1 MNKIILNIGLLVFC
15 FSIIFFSQRE
25 MPIAEV
31 LIKSFI
37 VFISSTVILSVTA
50 IVLVKL
56 IQKTASH
63 TNEDPENT
71 ILGSKAHE

>member
-1 MNKIILNIGLLVFC
+1 MNKIILNIGLLIFC
-15 FSIIFFSQRE
+15 FSVIFFSQRE
-25 MPIAEV
+25 MTIIEV
-31 LIKSFI
+31 ITKSLI

-56 IQKTASH
+56 IQKTESSAH
-63 TNEDPENT
+63 ENSDHT

>member
-1 MNKIILNIGLLVFC
+1 MNKIILNIGLLIFC

-25 MPIAEV
+25 MTLAEV
-31 LIKSFI
+31 LMKSFI

-50 IVLVKL
+50 IVLFKL
-56 IQKTASH
+56 IQKTASQ
-63 TNEDPENT
+63 TNENSDHT

>member
-1 MNKIILNIGLLVFC
+1 MNKIILNIGLLIFC

-25 MPIAEV
+25 MPLAEV
-31 LIKSFI
+31 IIKSFI

-56 IQKTASH
+56 IQKTTNN
-63 TNEDPENT
+63 TNENSEHS

>member
-1 MNKIILNIGLLVFC
+1 MNKIILNIGLLIFC

-25 MPIAEV
+25 MPLAEV

-50 IVLVKL
+50 IVLGKL
-56 IQKTASH
+56 IQKTASQ
-63 TNEDPENT
+63 TSENSDHT
-71 ILGSKAHE
+71 ILGSKANE

>member
-1 MNKIILNIGLLVFC
+1 MNKIILNIGLLIFC

-25 MPIAEV
+25 MALAEV

-50 IVLVKL
+50 IVLIKL
-56 IQKTASH
+56 IQKTASQ
-63 TNEDPENT
+63 TNENSDHT

>member
-1 MNKIILNIGLLVFC
+1 MNKIILNIGLLIFC

-25 MPIAEV
+25 MPLAEV
-31 LIKSFI
+31 IIKSFI

-56 IQKTASH
+56 IQKT
-63 TNEDPENT
+63 TNNNNENSEHS

>member
-1 MNKIILNIGLLVFC
+1 MNKIILNIGLLIFC

-25 MPIAEV
+25 MALTEV
-31 LIKSFI
+31 LMKSFT

-50 IVLVKL
+50 IVLIKL
-56 IQKTASH
+56 IQKTTNQ
-63 TNEDPENT
+63 TNENSDHT

>member
-1 MNKIILNIGLLVFC
+1 MNKIILNIGLLIFC

-25 MPIAEV
+25 MQIVEV
-31 LIKSFI
+31 ITKSFI

-50 IVLVKL
+50 IILVKL
-56 IQKTASH
+56 LQKTESH
-63 TNEDPENT
+63 SNENSDHT